1 MVIYDSA
8 DIYIASQ
15 TSLRAKIA
23 AIDAVIIALINT
35 CLKAAATGNVTEYN
49 LDTGQTKIKTM
60 YRSPKEVSEAITAF
74 ETVKNYYV
82 NQLNGG
88 RRLKL
93 VDSKNLIGRY
103 YGTGRL

>member
-8 DIYIASQ
+8 DIYVSSQ
-15 TSLRAKIA
+15 TTLRAKIA
-23 AIDAVIIALINT
+23 ALDAIIDALITT
-35 CLKAAATGNVTEYN
+35 CLKSAATGNVTEYN

-60 YRSPKEVSEAITAF
+60 YRSPKEVSDAITAF

-93 VDSKNLIGRY
+93 VDSKNFLGPY
-103 YGTGRL
+103 YGTRRF